1 MPDLSTFYDVEHS
14 LLERGFK
21 KYGSGFIYEFMKP
34 IQSKYDI
41 GVYEGKLH
49 SIPYQSSKTY
59 KRGLQ
64 FLTKNAMESMKEG
77 DFTSANES
85 KLALIYMATLESQ
98 YYKYFNRKFDQK
110 GLLSTQFDPLSDLP
124 ILDMGGRPIV
134 LGDVKLPDFNK
145 GVRNA
150 LTSFD
155 RIKWNRD
162 KARTSN
168 GLNIMND
175 HWIDLYKNIAMLT
188 GRESEFQSYL
198 DSMSDI
204 NAQMI
209 GNGIVDP
216 MWYLSERSKLDSD
229 LKRMAREQL
238 VNPDVMNQDNIY
250 VKNIKNNPIYAL
262 MGGGNFYKGISL
274 ERKSD
279 FSVKRL
285 REQQRMFNKLH
296 EYKQTLQP
304 RNEKTKS
311 KELDDILLN
320 CT

>member
-1 MPDLSTFYDVEHS
+1 
-14 LLERGFK
+14 
-21 KYGSGFIYEFMKP
+21 
-34 IQSKYDI
+34 
-41 GVYEGKLH
+41 
-49 SIPYQSSKTY
+49 
-59 KRGLQ
+59 
-64 FLTKNAMESMKEG
+64 
-77 DFTSANES
+77 
-85 KLALIYMATLESQ
+85 
-98 YYKYFNRKFDQK
+98 
-110 GLLSTQFDPLSDLP
+110 
-124 ILDMGGRPIV
+124 
-134 LGDVKLPDFNK
+134 
-145 GVRNA
+145 
-150 LTSFD
+150 
-155 RIKWNRD
+155 
-162 KARTSN
+162 
-168 GLNIMND
+168 
-175 HWIDLYKNIAMLT
+175 
-188 GRESEFQSYL
+188 
-198 DSMSDI
+198 
-204 NAQMI
+204 
-209 GNGIVDP
+209 